1 MVIATTP
8 GRSPGIM
15 RKLAAGTTRRSW
27 GIRTGGDHEKGQE
40 RLEDTLRPAAR
51 PEVKR

>member
-8 GRSPGIM
+8 GRSPDIM
-15 RKLAAGTTRRSW
+15 RKLAAGTIQRSW
-27 GIRTGGDHEKGQE
+27 GIRTGGEHEKRPE